1 MTHSVLFI
9 PGDGIG
15 PEVMAQARRVVERI
29 NETRGAGFALTEAQM
44 GLDAWKATGL
54 PLSDETIVAAKAA
67 DAVLFGAVGGDEEI
81 PRKLRRERGLLRLR
95 REMGLYANLRPVKAH
110 DALLDSTSLKERV
123 ARGVDLMIVR
133 ELSSGVYFGEPR
145 GIETLPNGKR
155 RAVDTQLY
163 TEEEIERVAR
173 DAFHLARTRRGMV
186 ASVAKSNVMETGR
199 LWRDVVTALHA
210 AEFPDVALRHVLSD
224 NFAMQIIRDPRQ
236 FDVAVMDN
244 LFGDLLS
251 DASAMI
257 SGSLGMLPSASL
269 GTADSNGRRPALYEP
284 VHGSAPDIAGKG
296 IANPIAA
303 ILSVAMM
310 LRHSFAMEA
319 DAALIEKAVAEALE
333 GGARTADLYVQGGV
347 QPLTTAGMGDAILA
361 RMEALGA

>member
-1 MTHSVLFI
+1 MARNVLFI

-15 PEVMAQARRVVERI
+15 PEVMAEARKVVDWL
-29 NETRGAGFALTEAQM
+29 NDACGAGIVLTEAQM
-44 GLDAWKATGL
+44 GLGEWKATGL
-54 PLSDETIVAAKAA
+54 PLSDATIAAAKAA
-67 DAVLFGAVGGDEEI
+67 DAVLFGATGGDEEI

-95 REMGLYANLRPVKAH
+95 REMGLYANLRPVTAH
-110 DALLDSTSLKERV
+110 DALLDATSLKERV
-123 ARGVDLMIVR
+123 ARGVDLVIVR

-155 RAVDTQLY
+155 RALDSQTY

-173 DAFHLARTRRGMV
+173 DAFLLARKRRGQV
-186 ASVAKSNVMETGR
+186 ASVEKSNVMETGR

-210 AEFPDVALRHVLSD
+210 AEFKDVALRHVLSD
-224 NFAMQIIRDPRQ
+224 NFAMQIIREPRQ
-236 FDVAVMDN
+236 FDVVVTDN

-257 SGSLGMLPSASL
+257 AGSLGMLPSASL
-269 GTADSNGRRPALYEP
+269 GTADATGRRPALYEP

-310 LRHSFAMEA
+310 ARHSFGMEMEA
-319 DAALIEKAVAEALE
+319 TLIEAAVAGALAN
-333 GGARTADLYVQGGV
+333 GARTADLYVQGGV
-347 QPLTTAGMGDAILA
+347 QPLTTVGMGKAVLA
-361 RMEALGA
+361 QLAAGKA